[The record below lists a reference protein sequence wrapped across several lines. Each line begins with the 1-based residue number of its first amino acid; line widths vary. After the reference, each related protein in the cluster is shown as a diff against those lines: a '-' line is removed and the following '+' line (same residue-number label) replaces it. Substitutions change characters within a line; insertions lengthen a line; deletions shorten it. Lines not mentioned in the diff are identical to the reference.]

1 MVKYKCKKEQEVHIK
16 MSNIRYGK
24 PNMNNLP
31 RDLWISIINDMENS
45 KPVDREAIKKEVAE
59 TKERIYAERQ
69 KRLNGN

>member
-1 MVKYKCKKEQEVHIK
+1 

-45 KPVDREAIKKEVAE
+45 KPVDREAIRKEVEE
-59 TKERIYAERQ
+59 TKQRIYKARQ
-69 KRLNGN
+69 ERLNGK

>member
-1 MVKYKCKKEQEVHIK
+1 

-45 KPVDREAIKKEVAE
+45 KPVDHEKIEKECRELEEQIMAARKKE
-59 TKERIYAERQ
+59 I
-69 KRLNGN
+69 NGKQE